1 ARSAREVVPA
11 AAHQRGV
18 LQVRRRGF
26 YFSQMAIGGWRAPQR
41 QMVRRS
47 LRIRGT
53 RYLGSGMFGAGL
65 GKDCL
70 DVQFPAKAGVER
82 SHALLQICAQPLES
96 INVVA
101 DLLLVGP
108 LRAAAVKGGRRPSRR
123 DLPLTVAST
132 TAES

>member
-1 ARSAREVVPA
+1 
-11 AAHQRGV
+11 
-18 LQVRRRGF
+18 
-26 YFSQMAIGGWRAPQR
+26 
-41 QMVRRS
+41 
-47 LRIRGT
+47 
-53 RYLGSGMFGAGL
+53 MFGAGL

-132 TAES
+132 TAESMDREAGSPTGIRFIERVFSRDSG